1 MTALHIT
8 ERLDSLPI
16 SDTTSTAVS
25 DGFESPHGNV
35 LRVQKLLRAEY
46 PDEHHANC
54 DVWAIWQMK
63 VGSEIGGE
71 GK

>member
-8 ERLDSLPI
+8 ERMDSFSI
-16 SDTTSTAVS
+16 SDTTSTAMS
-25 DGFESPHGNV
+25 DGFESHRGNV

-54 DVWAIWQMK
+54 DVRAIWQMK
-63 VGSEIGGE
+63 VGSEMGGE